1 MFKKISYSKVKID
14 AERSIRDAMILLNKI
29 NERFLIVL
37 NEEKKLLGT
46 VTDGDIRRAMLKNTD
61 IDKQVIFCMNK
72 KPIFT
77 YENHKNKN
85 SLFKKMKSTTRF
97 LPIINKKKKILFIL
111 VDDKT
116 EIEKAALI
124 LAGGFGTRLGKMTKN
139 TPKPLLKIGKKPL
152 LEIILQK
159 LESAEYKN
167 IYISTHYLHE
177 KIKKFLIKRKSIAN
191 IKIIHESKA
200 LGTAGSI
207 SRIKD
212 INLDFLTVINGD
224 VISEINLNAL
234 NEFHL
239 EKKFDLT
246 LTVAEFSTKI
256 PFGVVDLN
264 NNFKFK
270 SLKEKPIKKYF
281 VLSGIYCL
289 SKNICDL
296 VSEGYIDM
304 PELIDYAKKLGFKV
318 GVFPIYE
325 YWNDIGTPKSLIK
338 EIKRIKN

>member
-1 MFKKISYSKVKID
+1 MFKKISYSKVKINV
-14 AERSIRDAMILLNKI
+14 ERSIRDAMILLNKI

-37 NEEKKLLGT
+37 NKEKKLLGT
-46 VTDGDIRRAMLKNTD
+46 ITDGDIRRAMLKNID
-61 IDKQVIFCMNK
+61 IDKQVTFCMNK
-72 KPIFT
+72 KPIFA
-77 YENHKNKN
+77 YENEKNIN

-97 LPIINKKKKILFIL
+97 LPIINKKKNILSIL

-116 EIEKAALI
+116 DIEKAALI
-124 LAGGFGTRLGKMTKN
+124 LAGGFGTRLGKITKN

-177 KIKKFLIKRKSIAN
+177 KIKNFLIKRKSIAN

-256 PFGVVDLN
+256 PFGVVDLS

-325 YWNDIGTPKSLIK
+325 YWNDIGTPKSLIE